1 MERGAKKRLYSIY
14 ERRYDFETFNKLCLL
29 GCVYTGLRN
38 GSVRNR
44 SAQVRIGFLFTRCLR
59 TVLCRTFPFQALTH
73 EQFQTT
79 ASLSIHQE
87 HEKFLKKFCHHTFA
101 FRSLNKM
108 FFESKFSSYRQLSS
122 VEFTL
127 ASFLSV
133 PDENGSS
140 SLHENFLVRFCAEPT
155 F

>member
-1 MERGAKKRLYSIY
+1 M
-14 ERRYDFETFNKLCLL
+14 
-29 GCVYTGLRN
+29 
-38 GSVRNR
+38 
-44 SAQVRIGFLFTRCLR
+44 GFPLTRCLG
-59 TVLCRTFPFQALTH
+59 TVPFKAFTH

-87 HEKFLKKFCHHTFA
+87 HEYLLKTFSRHTFV

-108 FFESKFSSYRQLSS
+108 FFESRFPSSRQLSS
-122 VEFTL
+122 VDFHL

-133 PDENGSS
+133 PDENGSG
-140 SLHENFLVRFCAEPT
+140 SLHENLLVRLRAGPT